1 MEYQVDGGGWFPYRE
16 PVALPAGR
24 HTVEYRAQ
32 GVNLFWSEPW
42 STSVQVDRVAPTAEA
57 TLTGRALVVTG
68 RDADSGVARL
78 EYRLDGGEWT
88 TWTGPVPLDDRAHGV
103 RYRAVDVAGNVG
115 EVAVLRVPAI
125 R

>member
-1 MEYQVDGGGWFPYRE
+1 M
-16 PVALPAGR
+16 
-24 HTVEYRAQ
+24 
-32 GVNLFWSEPW
+32 
-42 STSVQVDRVAPTAEA
+42 QVDRVAPTAEA